1 MNQVIVSGGD
11 GTVTEVAS
19 QLVGTDIQLGIIPLG
34 TANALCHVLY
44 GIGVKLAPVEKACEA
59 ILEGHCQRID
69 TAECNQRLILLVLGI
84 GLEQKMIEHAHREEK
99 NAFGQLAYLTGFFN
113 AVISE
118 EVQTLQVTF
127 EGQAAS
133 EQGWESQEMDVHSFV
148 VANIAPFSTVL
159 AQGGGAPQPDDG
171 KLHITYLDNT
181 QSLGGRLVAL
191 SDLTLTS
198 VGAQDESNLFQ
209 YASATGVTITADKP
223 IDYVID
229 GELYSDRR
237 LEIKIRPQSLNVF
250 VPS

>member
-1 MNQVIVSGGD
+1 
-11 GTVTEVAS
+11 
-19 QLVGTDIQLGIIPLG
+19 
-34 TANALCHVLY
+34 
-44 GIGVKLAPVEKACEA
+44 
-59 ILEGHCQRID
+59 
-69 TAECNQRLILLVLGI
+69 
-84 GLEQKMIEHAHREEK
+84 
-99 NAFGQLAYLTGFFN
+99 
-113 AVISE
+113 
-118 EVQTLQVTF
+118 
-127 EGQAAS
+127 
-133 EQGWESQEMDVHSFV
+133 MDVHSFV
-148 VANIAPFSTVL
+148 VANIALFSTVL

-181 QSLGGRLVAL
+181 QSRGGRLVAL

>member
-1 MNQVIVSGGD
+1 M
-11 GTVTEVAS
+11 
-19 QLVGTDIQLGIIPLG
+19 
-34 TANALCHVLY
+34 
-44 GIGVKLAPVEKACEA
+44 
-59 ILEGHCQRID
+59 
-69 TAECNQRLILLVLGI
+69 
-84 GLEQKMIEHAHREEK
+84 
-99 NAFGQLAYLTGFFN
+99 
-113 AVISE
+113 
-118 EVQTLQVTF
+118 
-127 EGQAAS
+127 S
-133 EQGWESQEMDVHSFV
+133 EQGWKSQEMEVHSFV